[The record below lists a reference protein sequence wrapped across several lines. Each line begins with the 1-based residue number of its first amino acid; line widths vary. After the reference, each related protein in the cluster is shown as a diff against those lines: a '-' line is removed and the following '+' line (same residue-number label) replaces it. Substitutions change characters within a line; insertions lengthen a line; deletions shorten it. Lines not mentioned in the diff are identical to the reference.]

1 MMKMMN
7 KYIAYSLGCM
17 LLMACSAHDEVSQFA
32 PEDVENIIHV
42 SGVSTTAMV
51 THGVTTRAA
60 ETIEVPDWLKTGL
73 TSGLDITYYK
83 TAEKSQDVK
92 LTFDGSAYHL
102 KKSDTEAAKW
112 LGNGAHTFE
121 GVYVPEKLKQ
131 SSTADYE
138 ALEQYTAIPP
148 STKISATLEGITIPL
163 QHRLARVEAFVLI
176 DESLGNGVDI
186 AKLQFCNVDV
196 LDHVDADNQPVWT
209 TAKRMT
215 PHGLADE
222 SSVKVYQDQEKNLIF
237 PIDKD
242 YAAASTDQTG
252 KYTLYKEYKNV
263 HRYDIIVRPTYQ
275 AGTTKADEYV
285 MYDEAKNDEKGQS
298 IDYVALNNKIDF
310 DLTLNNGLEYE
321 KEFEFDLNANNETVV
336 YLRVSPENIDYKSAG
351 SRLWQSHGGDDD
363 YYGVNHEGYAL
374 SHAGSSWQR
383 AYTNDTLKFKNT
395 DGHAYD
401 DVDSESE
408 KAQYVSTA
416 QFINLLQ
423 QATANGACNHKYFIL
438 HNDIE
443 IDLAN
448 FPDDIVFTGHL
459 DALDRQIKVKPSD
472 ERNWLFAGIGEG
484 WSSEVLNTK
493 IVGGTLFK
501 TDAAINGHVSNCWN
515 DDIRIEDVTPP
526 LQEYSKQ

>member
-51 THGVTTRAA
+51 THGVTTRAG

-73 TSGLDITYYK
+73 RSGLDITYYK

-163 QHRLARVEAFVLI
+163 QHRLARVEAYVLI
-176 DESLGNGVDI
+176 DESLGDGVDI

-196 LDHVDADNQPVWT
+196 LDYVDTDNHPVWT

-242 YAAASTDQTG
+242 YSVVSTDQTG

-263 HRYDIIVRPTYQ
+263 HRYDVIVRPTYK
-275 AGTTKADEYV
+275 AGTTKADEFV
-285 MYDEAKNDEKGQS
+285 MYDEAKNDEEGNPV
-298 IDYVALNNKIDF
+298 DYVSMENKIDF

-321 KEFEFDLNANNETVV
+321 KEFVFDLNANNETVV

-351 SRLWQSHGGDDD
+351 SRLWQSLGGDDD

-374 SHAGSSWQR
+374 SQAGSSWQR
-383 AYTNDTLKFKNT
+383 AFTNASFSEAVT
-395 DGHAYD
+395 DGHKYNAD
-401 DVDSESE
+401 TEDPS
-408 KAQYVSTA
+408 AQYVSDDRFIELLTA
-416 QFINLLQ
+416 KD
-423 QATANGACNHKYFIL
+423 GSYFIL
-438 HNDIE
+438 AKDIT
-443 IDLAN
+443 IDVSSFAED
-448 FPDDIVFTGHL
+448 FVFTGHL
-459 DALDRQIKVKPSD
+459 DALDHTITLTDKNGTGRTY
-472 ERNWLFAGIGEG
+472 LFAGLGTG
-484 WSSEVLNTK
+484 NTPTWDAEVLNTK
-493 IVGGTLFK
+493 IVGGTLLK
-501 TDAAINGHVSNCWN
+501 TDAALNGHISNCWN
-515 DDIRIEDVTPP
+515 GNTRIQDVTPA
-526 LQEYSKQ
+526 LKEYK